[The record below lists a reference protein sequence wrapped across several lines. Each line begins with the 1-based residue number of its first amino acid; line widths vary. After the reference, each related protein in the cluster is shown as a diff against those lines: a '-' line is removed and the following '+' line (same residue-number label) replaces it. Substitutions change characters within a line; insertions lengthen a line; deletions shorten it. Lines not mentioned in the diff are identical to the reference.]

1 MFLGYFGR
9 FRLRSVSV
17 AVQNDWTEPKGH
29 FRSVF
34 AVSTQKYGLARQ
46 SHAKDYT
53 LVQYNVNSEFLFVN
67 RPARF
72 SENYYGGGGLPLA
85 ATAFGVFCYPF

>member
-17 AVQNDWTEPKGH
+17 AVQNDWTEPEGH

-46 SHAKDYT
+46 SRADDFIEKCEKP
-53 LVQYNVNSEFLFVN
+53 LLKMIEKCIFL
-67 RPARF
+67 
-72 SENYYGGGGLPLA
+72 
-85 ATAFGVFCYPF
+85 

>member
-29 FRSVF
+29 FRSFF

-46 SHAKDYT
+46 S
-53 LVQYNVNSEFLFVN
+53 QRSQNLFAFIQNHPAYFSSN
-67 RPARF
+67 R
-72 SENYYGGGGLPLA
+72 
-85 ATAFGVFCYPF
+85 

>member
-46 SHAKDYT
+46 SLDKNAYSKKGAMSVRCIQASACDDIDW
-53 LVQYNVNSEFLFVN
+53 E
-67 RPARF
+67 
-72 SENYYGGGGLPLA
+72 
-85 ATAFGVFCYPF
+85 